1 MLFSLPPSGS
11 ILVLQTLTEARLIG
25 WFTGEQISKIDMS
38 RARRKMGK
46 YVRGV
51 VNFPPRQ
58 IGKVMSEVLVLG
70 FPDAKGAVVLMRPD
84 MDIPAGGRLF

>member
-1 MLFSLPPSGS
+1 M
-11 ILVLQTLTEARLIG
+11 A
-25 WFTGEQISKIDMS
+25 
-38 RARRKMGK
+38 
-46 YVRGV
+46 V

-70 FPDAKGAVVLMRPD
+70 VPDAKGAVVLMRPD